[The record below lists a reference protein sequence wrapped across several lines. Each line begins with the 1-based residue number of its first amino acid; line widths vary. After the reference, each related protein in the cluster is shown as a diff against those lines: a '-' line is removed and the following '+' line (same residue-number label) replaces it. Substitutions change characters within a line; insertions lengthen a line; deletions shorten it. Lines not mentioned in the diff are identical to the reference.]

1 MQAPVAIFVIVCEL
15 ISCKLF
21 PSLGN
26 ATIQYSP
33 NLPSSPSPPHSPG
46 TGTDT
51 PLNSVT
57 MVAGSVGM
65 PGQDG
70 VQVLVDSGG
79 TTPGMLVQGPNRGR
93 GRGGRGGRGRGGG
106 RGRRSTSGP
115 PPEIDHNIEVKVLSL
130 VVAHDIL
137 TKIDIPPRRSK
148 TYDEHWKVGKL
159 FSKLNSGDKG
169 MSIIVYSN
177 DLFIQSNP

>member
-1 MQAPVAIFVIVCEL
+1 MANCKNIFQHFNCKWLLNLLAGAVVTQAIADRFMLLNVTSKIPCDAGAISAIVCEF

-21 PSLGN
+21 SSEGN

-57 MVAGSVGM
+57 MVSANVGM

-79 TTPGMLVQGPNRGR
+79 TTPGMLVQGANRGR
-93 GRGGRGGRGRGGG
+93 GRGGRGSRGRGGG

-115 PPEIDHNIEVKVLSL
+115 PPEIDHNIEVNILSL
-130 VVAHDIL
+130 
-137 TKIDIPPRRSK
+137 
-148 TYDEHWKVGKL
+148 
-159 FSKLNSGDKG
+159 
-169 MSIIVYSN
+169 
-177 DLFIQSNP
+177 